1 MPVKG
6 KRILV
11 TLSWDTYNAIADLAK
26 ATGEPVASVARKV
39 LEDAAPGLVALRS
52 QIDRLRAGDVSAL
65 VDLNAMLFEVLGR
78 ALDEGAEALREAKK
92 RGRE

>member
-1 MPVKG
+1 MPVNG

-26 ATGEPVASVARKV
+26 ALDEPVASVARKV
-39 LEDAAPGLVALRS
+39 LEDAAPGLVALRG

-65 VDLNAMLFEVLGR
+65 VDLNAMLFEVLGG
-78 ALDEGAEALREAKK
+78 ALDEGAKALREAKK
-92 RGRE
+92 RGRK